1 MVTILGQLREA
12 DHHPPTLDGYASR
25 LESGADGGGGAARR
39 RDTPVPTKPH
49 SHRAAGGRHTVD
61 THE

>member
-25 LESGADGGGGAARR
+25 LESVRMEAAEQLGVVIHHQTSLTSRSRETGDGG
-39 RDTPVPTKPH
+39 
-49 SHRAAGGRHTVD
+49 HT
-61 THE
+61 